1 MVSERSSPMLSW
13 PACAWASPMF
23 KYTSTSFSSPLEFTT
38 ARLRTNHHKSIAS
51 QFHRLLTTRCETM
64 NLMAR
69 ATCRPRLGAMKV
81 CAAPTSR
88 RAAIP
93 SEPNTAPVACS
104 RRSYVSAY
112 FGLGTAAQAAV
123 SGLPTPQ
130 PLLDE
135 TTGFMRLWDKTRRDQ
150 LAPPFASLEV
160 TCVPQHALQSSTS
173 SPHSLCDRQCA
184 LHPRTTKAG

>member
-1 MVSERSSPMLSW
+1 
-13 PACAWASPMF
+13 MF

-51 QFHRLLTTRCETM
+51 QFHSLLTTRCETM

-123 SGLPTPQ
+123 SGLPTPSRCLMKQ
-130 PLLDE
+130 WASCGCGTKRVE
-135 TTGFMRLWDKTRRDQ
+135 TNLRHHLPASKLHACHNTPSNRPPRHLTRSATGSAHCTLE
-150 LAPPFASLEV
+150 PPKLGEGGSQN
-160 TCVPQHALQSSTS
+160 TALMI
-173 SPHSLCDRQCA
+173 C
-184 LHPRTTKAG
+184 